1 MNSEGESS
9 SRAGL
14 RQGFFHL
21 GYSLNFRK
29 LSHPENRIYPAG
41 TEKMEKPG
49 AYSQN
54 AHAVIIG
61 INRYRDHCTTCMIVR
76 ENGRELYRAKE
87 RLPQFLVDY
96 RRE

>member
-1 MNSEGESS
+1 
-9 SRAGL
+9 
-14 RQGFFHL
+14 
-21 GYSLNFRK
+21 
-29 LSHPENRIYPAG
+29 
-41 TEKMEKPG
+41 MEKPR

-61 INRYRDHCTTCMIVR
+61 INRYQDHCTTCMIVR

-87 RLPQFLVDY
+87 PLPQFLVDY